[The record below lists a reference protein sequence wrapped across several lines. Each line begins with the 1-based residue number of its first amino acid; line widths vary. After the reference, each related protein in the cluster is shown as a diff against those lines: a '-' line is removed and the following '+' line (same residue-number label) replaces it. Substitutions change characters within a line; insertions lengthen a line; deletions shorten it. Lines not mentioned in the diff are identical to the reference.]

1 MISHIFL
8 GSYQS
13 KNTFWANKFLVL
25 NIIITDIYLSLIP
38 FHFLVIIA
46 NWEVWRPPL
55 FWKNPLNKISL
66 LTSEIKPPLKHVYI
80 FGVQFFSRQWAQKF
94 VCRTQGIHEM
104 IRIHMAQWIITKEE
118 SIAKLPSK
126 NCFDVYL
133 FRVFLKFEFQ
143 IQ

>member
-1 MISHIFL
+1 MISHIFV

-25 NIIITDIYLSLIP
+25 NIIITDIWLFLLL
-38 FHFLVIIA
+38 FHFPFIIA
-46 NWEVWRPPL
+46 NWDFWQPPL
-55 FWKNPLNKISL
+55 FRKRKPLNKISL
-66 LTSEIKPPLKHVYI
+66 LASEIKPLLKHVYI

-126 NCFDVYL
+126 NRFDVYL
-133 FRVFLKFEFQ
+133 SRVRLKFEF
-143 IQ
+143 

>member
-8 GSYQS
+8 GSYQI

-25 NIIITDIYLSLIP
+25 NIIITEIWLSLIL

-46 NWEVWRPPL
+46 NWEIWQPPL
-55 FWKNPLNKISL
+55 IWKNPLNKINL
-66 LTSEIKPPLKHVYI
+66 LASEIKPPLKHVYI

-94 VCRTQGIHEM
+94 VCRTEGIHEM

-126 NCFDVYL
+126 NRFDVYL
-133 FRVFLKFEFQ
+133 FRVRLKFEF
-143 IQ
+143 

>member
-1 MISHIFL
+1 MISHIFV

-25 NIIITDIYLSLIP
+25 NIIITDIWLFYYCFTFFSLLQTGKSDNHHC
-38 FHFLVIIA
+38 F
-46 NWEVWRPPL
+46 E
-55 FWKNPLNKISL
+55 KKTLNKISL
-66 LTSEIKPPLKHVYI
+66 HASEIKPPLKHVYI

-126 NCFDVYL
+126 NRFDVDL
-133 FRVFLKFEFQ
+133 FRLRLKFEFQ